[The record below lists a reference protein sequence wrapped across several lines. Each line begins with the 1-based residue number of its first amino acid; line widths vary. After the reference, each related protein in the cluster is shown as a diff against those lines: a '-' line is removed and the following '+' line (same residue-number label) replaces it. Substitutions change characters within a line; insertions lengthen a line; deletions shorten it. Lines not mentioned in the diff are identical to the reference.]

1 MNMTQNTVPFL
12 RRKKE
17 EGEGEVAVRET
28 QRCLSDLCDSK
39 EANDSNGA
47 TGYNALHPIDCHG
60 RHMVVTL
67 HLLKGCSQRR
77 MHQ

>member
-28 QRCLSDLCDSK
+28 EMLVGPL
-39 EANDSNGA
+39 
-47 TGYNALHPIDCHG
+47 
-60 RHMVVTL
+60 
-67 HLLKGCSQRR
+67 
-77 MHQ
+77 